1 MSLAMILRNVI
12 AFPMSIIDM
21 KNDVR
26 LS

>member
-21 KNDVR
+21 KNDVL